1 MLAEVVAM
9 MDPRRLPSALRGL
22 DPALRAGVQD
32 YLAGLTPDQLSAARG
47 LQTRLA
53 VLTESHTAPYLAPA
67 ADGSAIDLR
76 EALRGPE
83 VVVFSLNSSRYG
95 GLAAQLGTLVVQD
108 LVAASG
114 DRLDDPRPAAPALW
128 PRSASTSSRPWAPTT

>member
-1 MLAEVVAM
+1 M
-9 MDPRRLPSALRGL
+9 
-22 DPALRAGVQD
+22 
-32 YLAGLTPDQLSAARG
+32 TPDQLSAARG

-53 VLTESHTAPYLAPA
+53 VLTESHTAPYLAPD
-67 ADGSAIDLR
+67 ADGRAIDLR

-83 VVVFSLNSSRYG
+83 VVLFSLNSSRYG

-114 DRLDDPRPAAPALW
+114 DRLGDPRSGGAP
-128 PRSASTSSRPWAPTT
+128 RPGHHRHR